1 MSYITINILS
11 LHIYYI
17 YNIGDKG
24 CGKTL
29 KADNFTGHE
38 AQPYCSICIRKVQN
52 IGTTL
57 SRTGTGRQNSDPS
70 DVPSDVVTAP
80 ADVPTDDPDYSV
92 DYTTSPSPHR
102 DVIRQNIPSFGTDLK
117 SENNL
122 NVADNDYTQSTPQR
136 EGHGVLLV
144 PDTAHA
150 LSPLAGDRDD
160 AHHTPLHT
168 GPTESEV
175 GLEPENGVSK
185 TLFETEPPIPTNSQ
199 SSSKERILIP
209 TLSFKDTTP
218 TQATTKTAPLTN
230 VDAIKEESE
239 IDQNSDRLGRL
250 DSQSSHEI
258 NQGLGAG
265 ESPRPTESSNRSV
278 KEGITGRSRG
288 PDTYRSRITCKT
300 NEDGDGIEEEEED
313 MPDYILT
320 ARDMSEVDLTKP
332 FIASDG
338 STPTGTYCHI
348 YALLL
353 VLE

>member
-1 MSYITINILS
+1 M
-11 LHIYYI
+11 
-17 YNIGDKG
+17 
-24 CGKTL
+24 

-38 AQPYCSICIRKVQN
+38 AQPYCSICIRKVQS

-70 DVPSDVVTAP
+70 DVPSDVITAS

-102 DVIRQNIPSFGTDLK
+102 DVIRQNIPSFGADLK
-117 SENNL
+117 PDNNL
-122 NVADNDYTQSTPQR
+122 NTTDTDNHDYTLSTPQR

-144 PDTAHA
+144 PDTVNA

-160 AHHTPLHT
+160 AHYTPLPTT
-168 GPTESEV
+168 GTTEE
-175 GLEPENGVSK
+175 GPEPENGVSK
-185 TLFETEPPIPTNSQ
+185 ALFETEPPIPTNSQ

-209 TLSFKDTTP
+209 TLSFKDTAP
-218 TQATTKTAPLTN
+218 TQATTKTAAPLSN
-230 VDAIKEESE
+230 VDVIKEESE
-239 IDQNSDRLGRL
+239 IDQNSDRLDRL

-258 NQGLGAG
+258 SQGLDIG
-265 ESPRPTESSNRSV
+265 ESPRPAESSNRSV

-300 NEDGDGIEEEEED
+300 NEDGDGIEEEEEE

-338 STPTGTYCHI
+338 STPTGTRCLI

-353 VLE
+353 VLA

>member
-1 MSYITINILS
+1 M
-11 LHIYYI
+11 
-17 YNIGDKG
+17 
-24 CGKTL
+24 

-38 AQPYCSICIRKVQN
+38 AQPYCSICIRKVQS

-70 DVPSDVVTAP
+70 DVPSDVITAS

-102 DVIRQNIPSFGTDLK
+102 DVIRQNIPSFGTDLEPK
-117 SENNL
+117 NNL
-122 NVADNDYTQSTPQR
+122 NTTDTDYTLSTPQR
-136 EGHGVLLV
+136 EGHGVILV
-144 PDTAHA
+144 PDTANA

-160 AHHTPLHT
+160 HHTPLPLHT
-168 GPTESEV
+168 GTSEA
-175 GLEPENGVSK
+175 GPEPENGVSK

-218 TQATTKTAPLTN
+218 TQATTKTAAPLSN

-239 IDQNSDRLGRL
+239 IDQNSDRLDRL

-258 NQGLGAG
+258 SQGLGVG

-338 STPTGTYCHI
+338 STPTGTHCYCHI
-348 YALLL
+348 YKLLP
-353 VLE
+353 VLD